1 MLRKA
6 DCLQRLSIISKS
18 FNCILILCTNN
29 YMIAPYVKTSLLLK
43 KCDIQ
48 PRIATKGEP
57 LTAKAHGGYHV

>member
-1 MLRKA
+1 
-6 DCLQRLSIISKS
+6 
-18 FNCILILCTNN
+18 
-29 YMIAPYVKTSLLLK
+29 MIVPYVKTSLLLE